1 MEDFVKFLW
10 LSWKTRT
17 LTNPSDRKPLKMS
30 KNNYLYFNMKL
41 CLDFKELTIEFVQVY
56 NFVED
61 SGQEIKKREL
71 KESVFDFEQARGHY
85 KRKKTRKN

>member
-1 MEDFVKFLW
+1 
-10 LSWKTRT
+10 
-17 LTNPSDRKPLKMS
+17 
-30 KNNYLYFNMKL
+30 MKL